1 LKDISKQVLE
11 TKYTLNLG
19 QLLQVIHDIKRY
31 ILNSVTS
38 KPTLPK
44 LTVVSIVID
53 HKMVVIQVQVGKN
66 LIECLFLD
74 VVLEI
79 ISLREN

>member
-1 LKDISKQVLE
+1 LE

-19 QLLQVIHDIKRY
+19 QLLQVIRDIKRY

-44 LTVVSIVID
+44 PAIALIAID
-53 HKMVVIQVQVGKN
+53 HQMTVIQVQVGKQF
-66 LIECLFLD
+66 IECVFLD
-74 VVLEI
+74 VVLEL
-79 ISLREN
+79 ISLQKN